1 MVAARSGTYNSS
13 TTGMPACLLP
23 KSHNITVGAAGKLV
37 FEPSQIYAE
46 VGDLLQFNFLALN
59 HTLTQSSLSNPCT
72 HLGGFSTGFNQF
84 NPRNI
89 SGEFVVQY
97 AVTTLAPQWFF
108 CAQTKNVSHC
118 HAGMTFALNPDSGL
132 ESLIQKQTSSLPVP
146 SILSTDTSQFPTTTA
161 TSQLIHLTSAPL
173 HSATGSSLPST
184 GSGTR
189 VVGAGWVSISL
200 VMFLATRL

>member
-1 MVAARSGTYNSS
+1 
-13 TTGMPACLLP
+13 MPP
-23 KSHNITVGAAGKLV
+23 KSHAITVGAAGKLV

-132 ESLIQKQTSSLPVP
+132 ESLIQKQKSSSITSLPVPITSFPASNVPTP
-146 SILSTDTSQFPTTTA
+146 SILSTDTSQIPTPTA
-161 TSQLIHLTSAPL
+161 TSQLIHLTSSPL
-173 HSATGSSLPST
+173 HSATGSSLPFT

-189 VVGAGWVSISL
+189 VVGTGWVSILL